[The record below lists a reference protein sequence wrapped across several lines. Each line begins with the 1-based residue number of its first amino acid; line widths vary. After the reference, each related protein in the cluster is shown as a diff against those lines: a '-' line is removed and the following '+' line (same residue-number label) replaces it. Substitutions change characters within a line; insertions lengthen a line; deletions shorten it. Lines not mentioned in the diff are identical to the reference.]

1 MSTTRQITLTK
12 NPDGRWTAYDTVT
25 ETVTDGN
32 TRDDALEKLDAAIN
46 EETNEPEHAPAA
58 PLKELVGL
66 VDDKGAERVKQR
78 SQEFRE
84 EFNERMNRRRTD
96 WSE

>member
-1 MSTTRQITLTK
+1 MRHITLTE
-12 NPDGRWTAYDTVT
+12 NPDGRWTAYDTAT

-32 TRDDALEKLDAAIN
+32 TRDEALEKLDAALD
-46 EETNEPEHAPAA
+46 EQTKPDTPPAA

-66 VDDKGAERVKQR
+66 VDDEGAERVKQR

-84 EFNERMNRRRTD
+84 EVNERTDRRRND
-96 WSE
+96 RRK

>member
-1 MSTTRQITLTK
+1 MSTIRQITLTK
-12 NPDGRWTAYDTVT
+12 YSDGQWTAYDTVT

-32 TRDDALEKLDAAIN
+32 TRDEALEKLDDTID
-46 EETNEPEHAPAA
+46 EGTNEPERAPAA

-66 VDDKGAERVKQR
+66 VDDEGAERVKQR

-84 EFNERMNRRRTD
+84 EFNERINRRRTD
-96 WSE
+96 RSE